1 MATVKLKF
9 RPSSVDGRD
18 GALYYQVIHKR
29 IVRQVHTPYRIP
41 EHQWDNAKQNV
52 LNIEIRRKTQYDVE
66 LINRII
72 QQFND
77 NALPY
82 TADDIVAAFTSS
94 SKENTIFNYMPRM
107 VVVRKQRGQ
116 CKTAEGYQCALNSF
130 TRFRNHEDVMLAE
143 ITSTLME
150 EYQVWLQNHN
160 IAPNT
165 ISFYMRKL
173 RATYNQ
179 AVEEELIFDK
189 KPFKRVFTG
198 TEKTKKRALPLQD
211 LTKIKNVDLSNNPS
225 REFARDMFMLSF
237 YLRGMAFV
245 DLAFLKT
252 SDLRGGVVTYRRRK
266 TNQQIQ
272 VKWTSEMQQ
281 ILNKYKTVNSKY
293 LLPIIQSEGT
303 DERRA
308 YNNKSHAINYHLKK
322 LGKLLNIGQQFTFYT
337 SRHSWSTVARDRG
350 VSISVISEGLGHE
363 SERTTRIYLASLD
376 SSTIDRAN
384 RIVINAVCK

>member
-1 MATVKLKF
+1 
-9 RPSSVDGRD
+9 
-18 GALYYQVIHKR
+18 
-29 IVRQVHTPYRIP
+29 
-41 EHQWDNAKQNV
+41 
-52 LNIEIRRKTQYDVE
+52 
-66 LINRII
+66 
-72 QQFND
+72 
-77 NALPY
+77 
-82 TADDIVAAFTSS
+82 
-94 SKENTIFNYMPRM
+94 
-107 VVVRKQRGQ
+107 
-116 CKTAEGYQCALNSF
+116 
-130 TRFRNHEDVMLAE
+130 
-143 ITSTLME
+143 
-150 EYQVWLQNHN
+150 
-160 IAPNT
+160 
-165 ISFYMRKL
+165 
-173 RATYNQ
+173 
-179 AVEEELIFDK
+179 
-189 KPFKRVFTG
+189 
-198 TEKTKKRALPLQD
+198 
-211 LTKIKNVDLSNNPS
+211 
-225 REFARDMFMLSF
+225 
-237 YLRGMAFV
+237 MAFV

-281 ILNKYKTVNSKY
+281 ILKKYKTVNSKY